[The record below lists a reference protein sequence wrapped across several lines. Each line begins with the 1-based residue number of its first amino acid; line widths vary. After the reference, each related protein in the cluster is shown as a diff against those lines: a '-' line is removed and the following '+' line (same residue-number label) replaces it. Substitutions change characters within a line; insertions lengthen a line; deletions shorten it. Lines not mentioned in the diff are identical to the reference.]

1 VTSCGRHGRR
11 AMRRAVLLTMVT
23 ALLST
28 LWRLDYVRVV
38 SALLRASAPSAS
50 PIAIPTT
57 EHAPTA
63 TSTRKLTAAGK
74 GFM

>member
-1 VTSCGRHGRR
+1 
-11 AMRRAVLLTMVT
+11 MRRAVLLTMVT

-38 SALLRASAPSAS
+38 PALLRASAPSAS
-50 PIAIPTT
+50 PIATPTT
-57 EHAPTA
+57 EHAATA

-74 GFM
+74 GFMWSRAR